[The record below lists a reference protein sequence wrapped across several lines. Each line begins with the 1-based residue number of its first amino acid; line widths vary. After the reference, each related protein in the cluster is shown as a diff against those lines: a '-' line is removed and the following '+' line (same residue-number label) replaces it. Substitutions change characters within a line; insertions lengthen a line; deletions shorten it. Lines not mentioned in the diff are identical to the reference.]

1 MYKVLIV
8 EDDRTNRMFY
18 GKLKVWEE
26 EGFVIDRTA
35 QNGKEALEFV
45 DNMHFDMYLV
55 DVMMPVMNGLEFL
68 KELMKCLSAQSYKN
82 ILVITSMLKNQS
94 LYVA

>member
-26 EGFVIDRTA
+26 EGFVIERTA
-35 QNGKEALEFV
+35 QNGKESSC
-45 DNMHFDMYLV
+45 H
-55 DVMMPVMNGLEFL
+55 
-68 KELMKCLSAQSYKN
+68 
-82 ILVITSMLKNQS
+82 
-94 LYVA
+94 